1 MSKLSH
7 AGSVETKVLSGN
19 YAAAYGAKL
28 SQVEVV
34 AFYPI
39 TPATPMLEKMAEF
52 AYKGELDAH
61 VVMAEGEHSAMSI
74 LIGASQAGARCFSG
88 SAGQGIVYMMEPL
101 QYAGR
106 GRLPMVLVNCSRGLY
121 VGGGGT
127 SWHPDHEDSLTV
139 RDSGWVQLFCEGAQE
154 VLDSVIMGY
163 KIAETASLPVM
174 PVQEGFFMSHAYEPV
189 HLPDQ
194 EAVSYY
200 IPKEPRRVRLDPEKP
215 AQFGTADVSPF
226 RSKYEHH
233 QITSAALQVVK
244 DANAEFKELFGRNW
258 EVVEAY
264 KCDDAD
270 VVFMVLGTL
279 TDSCRVMVDSER
291 EKGRKAGLLKV
302 RLFSPFPK
310 REITEVLS
318 VAKKV
323 GIIERGYS
331 FGHGGHL
338 ALETKAAMYDAGLK
352 APVFEFV
359 SGLGGTDIP
368 MDIYH
373 EVADYVYEHDYPEE
387 AVIWKGVPA
396 S

>member
-1 MSKLSH
+1 MTALTR
-7 AGSVETKVLSGN
+7 AGSAEIKVLSGN
-19 YAAAYGAKL
+19 YSAAYGAKL

-39 TPATPMLEKMAEF
+39 TPATTMLEKVAEF
-52 AYKGELDAH
+52 AFKGELNAH

-74 LIGASQAGARCFSG
+74 LIGASMAGARCFSG
-88 SAGQGIVYMMEPL
+88 SAGQGIAYMHETL

-106 GRLPMVLVNCSRGLY
+106 GRHPMVMVGCSRGLY

-127 SWHPDHEDSLTV
+127 SWHPDHEDSLTA
-139 RDSGWVQLFCEGAQE
+139 RDSGWVQLFCQSAQE

-189 HLPDQ
+189 HLPDP
-194 EAVSYY
+194 EAVSSYL
-200 IPKEPRRVRLDPEKP
+200 PKEPRRIRLDPEKP
-215 AQFGTADVSPF
+215 VQFGTADVSSF

-233 QITSAALQVVK
+233 LITSAALQVVK
-244 DANAEFKELFGRNW
+244 DANAEFKELFGRSW
-258 EVVEAY
+258 GVVDPY
-264 KCDDAD
+264 KCEDAD
-270 VVFMVLGTL
+270 VIFMVLGTL
-279 TDSCRVMVDSER
+279 TDSCRVMVDRER
-291 EKGRKAGLLKV
+291 DKGRKAGLLKV

-310 REITEVLS
+310 REIAEVLS

-323 GIIERGYS
+323 GIIQRGYS

-368 MDIYH
+368 LKVYH
-373 EVADYVYEHDYPEE
+373 EAADYVYEHDCPEE
-387 AVIWKGVPA
+387 SVIWKGVPPR
-396 S
+396 